1 MACVV
6 WSKTAQAARI
16 EILLYG
22 AEHFGKKSAQKLAA
36 EIKRCTRLLAHHPFM
51 GQRLMEATPAR
62 PEIRQ
67 LVINRLF
74 ALIYYVDSDEQQ
86 VHILAI
92 RDTRTDPARMP
103 GS

>member
-1 MACVV
+1 
-6 WSKTAQAARI
+6 
-16 EILLYG
+16 
-22 AEHFGKKSAQKLAA
+22 
-36 EIKRCTRLLAHHPFM
+36 
-51 GQRLMEATPAR
+51 MEATPAR